1 MLNKNIIINL
11 NKIKQADL
19 VVGIP
24 SHNEAD
30 NISFV
35 AEQVDKGI
43 TKYFKQYKAVIIN
56 VDHNS
61 TDNTKGAFLN
71 AQTKT
76 AKIYISTPPNLPGKG
91 NGFYNLF
98 KFAKNLKTQAIAV
111 VDADLKSISPEWIK
125 WLITPIL
132 QGVDYAAPV
141 YSRCEYDGTITN
153 NICYPL
159 VYGLFGYNIRQPIGG
174 DFSFSPK
181 LLEYWLKQRW
191 HKTTYQYGV
200 DIFMTMNAILGGFK
214 IAQAGLGAKIHKPS
228 APKLSFMFSQV
239 VTTLFEII
247 KENKKIWLNASG
259 KKNIPY
265 VGGNIMK
272 PPQTLSVDY
281 KNIKKAAILNFQENK
296 DILAAALSKDV
307 FKKVKK
313 MYGKEDININDEL
326 WCKILYDAVYVYDKT
341 NLSGKIIEALKPLYF
356 GRFASFYK
364 STIDKPSEICEK
376 EIIGQAKL
384 FWNNRDYLIKKYKK
398 D

>member
-1 MLNKNIIINL
+1 MLNTSENIIIN
-11 NKIKQADL
+11 KSKVKQADL

-24 SHNEAD
+24 SYNEAD
-30 NISFV
+30 NIFFV
-35 AEQVDKGI
+35 AEQIDKGL

-61 TDNTKGAFLN
+61 PDNTKGAFLS
-71 AQTKT
+71 AKTKT

-98 KFAKNLKTQAIAV
+98 KFAKNLKTQAIVV

-132 QGVDYAAPV
+132 QGIDYATPF

-159 VYGLFGYNIRQPIGG
+159 IYGLFGYNIRQPIGG
-174 DFSFSPK
+174 DFSFSSK

-191 HKTTYQYGV
+191 HKTVYQYGI

-228 APKLSFMFSQV
+228 APKLSSMFSQV
-239 VTTLFEII
+239 VITLFEII
-247 KENKKIWLNASG
+247 KENRKIWLNASS

-265 VGGNIMK
+265 FGSDIMM
-272 PPQTLSVDY
+272 PPQTLNVDY
-281 KNIKKAAILNFQENK
+281 KNIKKTALLNFQESE
-296 DILAAALSKDV
+296 DILAAVLSKDV

-313 MYGKEDININDEL
+313 MYNKKDINISDEL
-326 WCKILYDAVYVYDKT
+326 WCKILYDAIYAYDKT
-341 NLSGKIIEALKPLYF
+341 DLGDNIVEAVKQLDF
-356 GRFASFYK
+356 GRFGSFFK
-364 STIDKPSEICEK
+364 RT
-376 EIIGQAKL
+376 AKL
-384 FWNNRDYLIKKYKK
+384 SEDKRNRTSIGSLYDNPSLRP
-398 D
+398 